1 MENCTLMIVHLN
13 VIPKYC
19 TNCKYFWVFFLT
31 ARTKSTFYYKIISEK
46 NNGDVEGMG
55 FPWMIW
61 KEAEIQ
67 GLIKTNPWGI
77 YFFIFFI
84 FFIFYFSFSFFF
96 YSCNFKERWGVT
108 KICEVSRSRNFYRI
122 SKNLEILVASF
133 WYGMSSHPCFLFLEQ
148 TSTKSYSLNYFF
160 LKKKSTKLRH
170 LIFCR

>member
-1 MENCTLMIVHLN
+1 MGMLRAWDFHEWFEKKQKFKGWLRQIHEEFIFL
-13 VIPKYC
+13 
-19 TNCKYFWVFFLT
+19 FFL
-31 ARTKSTFYYKIISEK
+31 SF
-46 NNGDVEGMG
+46 
-55 FPWMIW
+55 
-61 KEAEIQ
+61 
-67 GLIKTNPWGI
+67 L
-77 YFFIFFI
+77 FFLFLFH
-84 FFIFYFSFSFFF
+84 FFF

>member
-96 YSCNFKERWGVT
+96 LLLYFQRALGCNKDLWSFKKQKFLQDFQKPRNSSGIFLIWYVLSSLFFVSGT
-108 KICEVSRSRNFYRI
+108 DQYKI
-122 SKNLEILVASF
+122 
-133 WYGMSSHPCFLFLEQ
+133 
-148 TSTKSYSLNYFF
+148 
-160 LKKKSTKLRH
+160 
-170 LIFCR
+170 IFS